1 MTPSKFCR
9 HIFDSAHA
17 SPLSYSVRFLTPS
30 GSSPI
35 GYSWSLPRN
44 EGYPRRF
51 VNILAAHN
59 KPTALSIM
67 CDALLMQVVAIAVV
81 LLVLAYQL
89 GYLSYV
95 LATAAA
101 LLWIGL
107 HFGLLFTPW
116 VLLALIPGDIVLGS
130 MLSELVS

>member
-1 MTPSKFCR
+1 
-9 HIFDSAHA
+9 
-17 SPLSYSVRFLTPS
+17 
-30 GSSPI
+30 
-35 GYSWSLPRN
+35 
-44 EGYPRRF
+44 
-51 VNILAAHN
+51 
-59 KPTALSIM
+59 
-67 CDALLMQVVAIAVV
+67 MQVVAIAVV